1 MNAAATKVTK
11 SQAKFFN
18 CNFVSHA
25 AACVGY
31 SLMRGRQRTFCEKK
45 LTKCHLRILKLVK
58 VELSLAQLFFC
69 SIFNTT
75 CSNYSYIFFL
85 NYLKHLIIF
94 QKQLVQLQ
102 TITFEYVVNIPRMY
116 VHCTYNTSSHS
127 IWHSH

>member
-45 LTKCHLRILKLVK
+45 TYK
-58 VELSLAQLFFC
+58 VSPKDLE
-69 SIFNTT
+69 T
-75 CSNYSYIFFL
+75 C
-85 NYLKHLIIF
+85 
-94 QKQLVQLQ
+94 
-102 TITFEYVVNIPRMY
+102 
-116 VHCTYNTSSHS
+116 
-127 IWHSH
+127 